1 MPTIDL
7 STQQFLYLQA
17 AVRRDLDALEEMAP
31 WDIGEDED
39 EYEREV
45 RMCRA
50 MIRIL
55 RTVEQTQVTTH

>member
-7 STQQFLYLQA
+7 SNKQFLYLQA
-17 AVRRDLDALEEMAP
+17 AVRRDLDTLEEMAP
-31 WDIGEDED
+31 WDIGDNED

>member
-7 STQQFLYLQA
+7 SPKQFLYLQA
-17 AVRRDLDALEEMAP
+17 AVRRYLDALEEMAP

>member
-1 MPTIDL
+1 MPTIEL

-17 AVRRDLDALEEMAP
+17 AVKRDLENLEEMAP
-31 WDIGEDED
+31 WDIGADED
-39 EYEREV
+39 EYELEV

>member
-1 MPTIDL
+1 MPTIEL

-17 AVRRDLDALEEMAP
+17 AVKRDLDALEEMAP
-31 WDIGEDED
+31 WDIGEDGD

>member
-7 STQQFLYLQA
+7 SNHQFLYLQA
-17 AVRRDLDALEEMAP
+17 AVKRDLENLEEMAP
-31 WDIGEDED
+31 WDIGDDED

>member
-1 MPTIDL
+1 MPRLDL
-7 STQQFLYLQA
+7 SAHQFHYLQA
-17 AVRRDLDALEEMAP
+17 AVKRDLDNLEEMAP
-31 WDIGEDED
+31 WDIGDD
-39 EYEREV
+39 GSEYEREV

>member
-7 STQQFLYLQA
+7 SNHQFLYLQA

-31 WDIGEDED
+31 WDIGDDED

>member
-1 MPTIDL
+1 MKIDL
-7 STQQFLYLQA
+7 TDDQYLHLLMA
-17 AVRRDLDALEEMAP
+17 LTMALDVLEEMAP

>member
-7 STQQFLYLQA
+7 STKQFLYLQA

-39 EYEREV
+39 GYEREV

>member
-7 STQQFLYLQA
+7 SNKQFLYLQA
-17 AVRRDLDALEEMAP
+17 AVRRDLDTLEEMAP
-31 WDIGEDED
+31 WDIGDDED

>member
-7 STQQFLYLQA
+7 STQQFHYLQA
-17 AVRRDLDALEEMAP
+17 AVKRDLENLEEMAP
-31 WDIGEDED
+31 WDIGDQTAA
-39 EYEREV
+39 YSSEV

-55 RTVEQTQVTTH
+55 RTVEQTQVTAH

>member
-1 MPTIDL
+1 MPAIDL
-7 STQQFLYLQA
+7 SNQQFLYLQA
-17 AVRRDLDALEEMAP
+17 AVKRDLDTLEEMAP

>member
-17 AVRRDLDALEEMAP
+17 AVRRDLDTLEEMAP
-31 WDIGEDED
+31 WDIGDNED
-39 EYEREV
+39 EYGRDVRLCRE
-45 RMCRA
+45 

-55 RTVEQTQVTTH
+55 QAVDQTQVTTH

>member
-7 STQQFLYLQA
+7 SPKQFLYLQA
-17 AVRRDLDALEEMAP
+17 AVKRDLDALEEMAP

>member
-7 STQQFLYLQA
+7 SNHQFLYLQA
-17 AVRRDLDALEEMAP
+17 AVKRDLDTLEEMAP

>member
-1 MPTIDL
+1 MPTIEL

-17 AVRRDLDALEEMAP
+17 AVKRDLDALEEMAP
-31 WDIGEDED
+31 WDIGDNED

>member
-1 MPTIDL
+1 MPAIDL
-7 STQQFLYLQA
+7 SNHQFLYLQA
-17 AVRRDLDALEEMAP
+17 AVRRDLDAMEEMAP
-31 WDIGEDED
+31 WDIGDDED

>member
-17 AVRRDLDALEEMAP
+17 AVKRDLDALEEMAP

>member
-1 MPTIDL
+1 MKIDL
-7 STQQFLYLQA
+7 TDDQYLHLLMA
-17 AVRRDLDALEEMAP
+17 LTMARDVLEEMAP

>member
-7 STQQFLYLQA
+7 SPKQFLYLQA

>member
-7 STQQFLYLQA
+7 STKQFLYLQA
-17 AVRRDLDALEEMAP
+17 AVKRDLENLEEMAP
-31 WDIGEDED
+31 WDIGGDED